1 MKYSP
6 GFRASIIRKTQDGSG
21 RSVNQLARETG
32 ISYTTIA
39 NWIEQYR
46 TGKLNLDDPDG
57 VTPHQRNPGEKLA
70 LLLESK
76 TLSDE
81 QKGEWLRQQGLH
93 SEHLPLWE
101 QELTTT
107 MNDKQA
113 DLSQK
118 NAALKKEN
126 KRLQRELNRK
136 EKALAEAAVLLT
148 LKKKFHNLF
157 SNEDEE
163 I

>member
-6 GFRASIIRKTQDGSG
+6 GFRASIVRKVQDGSG
-21 RSVNQLARETG
+21 RSINQLAKETG
-32 ISYTTIA
+32 ICYTTIS
-39 NWIEQYR
+39 NWIEKYR
-46 TGKLNLDDPDG
+46 TGKLSLDDADG
-57 VTPHQRNPGEKLA
+57 VTPQQRNPGEKLA
-70 LLLESK
+70 LLLENK
-76 TLSDE
+76 TLPDE
-81 QKGEWLRQQGLH
+81 EKGEWLRKHGLH

-101 QELTTT
+101 QELTTI

-113 DLSQK
+113 DLNQANK
-118 NAALKKEN
+118 ELKKEN
-126 KRLQRELNRK
+126 KRLLRDLERK

-163 I
+163 T